1 MTGRVWIRA
10 VPSRTSSSRRGPT
23 PRKEYRPRRSPPST
37 DSSRYAGPPSSSR
50 RKAPIG
56 VSRSAGRVARSRIV
70 SALAARRWACARL
83 IGSAVVIAGCLGES
97 RTTVRLRDERSCLPR
112 CHPHSAMPH
121 SRDRRV
127 GWRGF
132 ETPTAADRRCPVS
145 LALCAGAYWRPR
157 PAPPR
162 VRSGGSRVHSLS
174 SSLRLAPTA
183 GSLDRRATGT
193 RPVHSPL
200 IRDVRGV
207 CRRSAEAS
215 SGTRERLEAIA
226 SQHRQRWV
234 ARIARVRRRAFAQP
248 EDGATGRNDAT
259 GMPTRPAQ
267 ARRRAGSLTGSS
279 SSRIRTWR
287 RGWDSNPRSLSTQRF
302 SRAPPST
309 ARPPLRA

>member
-1 MTGRVWIRA
+1 M
-10 VPSRTSSSRRGPT
+10 
-23 PRKEYRPRRSPPST
+23 
-37 DSSRYAGPPSSSR
+37 
-50 RKAPIG
+50 
-56 VSRSAGRVARSRIV
+56 
-70 SALAARRWACARL
+70 AARRWACARL

-121 SRDRRV
+121 SRDRRDGRAGSNPAV
-127 GWRGF
+127 
-132 ETPTAADRRCPVS
+132 ADRRCPVS

-207 CRRSAEAS
+207 WAAARGRVKRGRATSGGRRPVGAFF
-215 SGTRERLEAIA
+215 SGRGIVVDVPLETVAL
-226 SQHRQRWV
+226 QHRQHRV
-234 ARIARVRRRAFAQP
+234 ARVARVGCRPPAQP
-248 EDGATGRNDAT
+248 EDRATPRHDAT
-259 GMPTRPAQ
+259 GIPARSAQ
-267 ARRRAGSLTGSS
+267 ARRQAGARGP
-279 SSRIRTWR
+279 RIVVDRHQSMAERVGFEPTKSFDSALFKSAAINR
-287 RGWDSNPRSLSTQRF
+287 SATSPAREDTSDRGFIGEAGRVYPRMD
-302 SRAPPST
+302 APHRSASKGICP
-309 ARPPLRA
+309 